1 MATWYT
7 EQNIDGDWTVIEE
20 RNDGTILRLVSF
32 QEKELAE
39 EMALRIEERFQ
50 EIMNHKRS
58 NS

>member
-58 NS
+58 DS